1 MGTYTYGEYL
11 ETFGGVPEPGEY
23 APDLRE
29 LADRRRD
36 EADEF
41 PWQTVAAPA
50 AALPPCGGTCG
61 PEGCM
66 ARGCPVG
73 QDVGRE
79 DER

>member
-11 ETFGGVPEPGEY
+11 ETFGGVPDPGEY

-41 PWQTVAAPA
+41 PWQTVDWSKRPAPSRPM
-50 AALPPCGGTCG
+50 PPCGSTCG

-66 ARGCPVG
+66 ARGCPVA
-73 QDVGRE
+73 R
-79 DER
+79 